1 MDKKERLKWYSKEFD
16 KISDSIKNKACL
28 SYLDFLR
35 VRNFKLQNLSREEES
50 HIKEITEQ
58 AFNLAEKDK
67 IEESIK
73 KLLELNGVA
82 IPIASTILAMKF
94 PNRYA
99 IIDRIV
105 ITQLGKKHN
114 LKNYM
119 ADTKIYKSYLLLIR
133 ELAKKNN
140 MNLRD
145 YERSLFEA

>member
-105 ITQLGKKHN
+105 ITQLGKKEW